1 MYPIAA
7 LLFLLFGCQSAD
19 TPAANS
25 NPSIPVLGV
34 QPKTSDIFLDL
45 ETIGTLRAIASIP
58 IYPEVDGRIQDVLI
72 SEGDW
77 VKSGTPLFKIDPQNY
92 LLKMNEA
99 QAQSAIDEAALA
111 AAERKLARYN
121 RLRDRA
127 IISESEWDRHQ
138 TEVIKATSLVKLN
151 QTRLEMIANDLD
163 RCTITSPMDGRIG
176 KIEAISGH
184 LVSTKDD
191 APLARLLQMDPLLV
205 EFSLTEQEFEK
216 LQGSSH
222 PFTVHPLYNSSNT
235 FTGDITFID
244 NDFDSKTGQIF
255 IRGKI
260 PNPELTLR
268 PGQLVQIK
276 VPFEMKKDALSIP
289 EKAVK
294 HNANGPYV
302 YLLGAENTAEL
313 RKVAIGEGVGH
324 EVIVIDG
331 INASDFVITEGH
343 LRLYPGVKVEVK

>member
-7 LLFLLFGCQSAD
+7 LLFLLFGCQNVD
-19 TPAANS
+19 KPAATT

-58 IYPEVDGRIQDVLI
+58 IYPEMDGRLQEVLI
-72 SEGDW
+72 SEGEW
-77 VKSGTPLFKIDPQNY
+77 VKAGTPLFKIDPQNY
-92 LLKMNEA
+92 ILKMNEA
-99 QAQSAIDEAALA
+99 KAQIAIDEAAFA
-111 AAERKLARYN
+111 EAERKLARYN

-138 TEVIKATSLVKLN
+138 TEVIKAANVVKLD
-151 QTRLEMIANDLD
+151 QTRLEMIENDLE
-163 RCTITSPMDGRIG
+163 RCTIVSPMDGRIG
-176 KIEAISGH
+176 KIEAFAGH
-184 LVSTKDD
+184 LISTKD
-191 APLARLLQMDPLLV
+191 ALTRLLQMDPLLV

-216 LQGSSH
+216 LQGTSH

-260 PNPELTLR
+260 PNPELALR

-302 YLLGAENTAEL
+302 YLLGADNTAEL
-313 RKVAIGEGVGH
+313 RNVAIGEGIGH
-324 EVIVIDG
+324 EVIVLEG
-331 INASDFVITEGH
+331 INDSDFVITEGH